1 MPTIDINYW
10 AVLVAAIVGMAIGAV
25 WYSVLFGK
33 KWMELMNLDEKKME
47 VLKEK
52 AKWSYVWGFLTLL
65 VMAYVLAHIVDYAE
79 AATWLDGL
87 QAGFWIWLG
96 FVATVMLG
104 GVLWEG
110 KPFKLYLIGA
120 AHELVSLLV
129 MGVILAVWV

>member
-10 AVLVAAIVGMAIGAV
+10 AVLVAAIVGMAIGAI

-33 KWMELMNLDEKKME
+33 KWMELMNIDSQKMDEMKA
-47 VLKEK
+47 K

-65 VMAYVLAHIVDYAE
+65 VTAYVLAHLVDYAE
-79 AATWLDGL
+79 ATTWLGGL
-87 QAGFWIWLG
+87 QAGFWVWLG

-110 KPFKLYLIGA
+110 KPVKLYLIGA

-129 MGVILAVWV
+129 MGVILALWV

>member
-10 AVLVAAIVGMAIGAV
+10 AVLVAAIAGMAIGAI

-47 VLKEK
+47 VMKEK

-65 VMAYVLAHIVDYAE
+65 VTAYVLAHIVDYTE
-79 AATWLDGL
+79 ATTWLAGL
-87 QAGFWIWLG
+87 QAGFWVWLG
-96 FVATVMLG
+96 FVATIMLG
-104 GVLWEG
+104 SVLWEG
-110 KPFKLYLIGA
+110 KPVKLYLIGT
-120 AHELVSLLV
+120 AHELVNLLV